1 MDQEIINSYSKL
13 SGLNVSRETFSDFES
28 YISMILEKNEKI
40 NLISNKFNEKNDIIE
55 RHIIDSAQIID
66 IIDFNCN
73 TTTDIGSGSGM
84 PGIIIAILLKSL
96 KKDIKVKLYEKSY
109 HKSHFLRDV
118 SAKLNLKTEIIQK
131 NIFEEKKIETGTIMS
146 RAFKP
151 MPIVL
156 DLVNENFSNF
166 TNIIFFMG
174 KSGREIFKNTLKE
187 WDLEYTEKKSL
198 TSAESFLINVKK
210 IKRKNKKG
218 IKNH

>member
-1 MDQEIINSYSKL
+1 MDQEIKNSYSKL

-40 NLISNKFNEKNDIIE
+40 NLMSNKFNEKNDIIE

-66 IIDFNCN
+66 IVDFNYN
-73 TTTDIGSGSGM
+73 TTTDIGSGGGM
-84 PGIIIAILLKSL
+84 PGIIIAILLKRL

-109 HKSHFLRDV
+109 HKCHFLRDV
-118 SAKLNLKTEIIQK
+118 STKLNLKTEIIQK

-151 MPIVL
+151 MPVVL

-166 TNIIFFMG
+166 SNIIFFMG
-174 KSGREIFKNTLKE
+174 KSGREIFQNTLKI
-187 WDLEYTEKKSL
+187 WDLDYSEKKSL
-198 TSAESFLINVKK
+198 TSKESFLVNVKK
-210 IKRKNKKG
+210 IKKKIKKN
-218 IKNH
+218 

>member
-1 MDQEIINSYSKL
+1 MDQEIKNSYSKL

-40 NLISNKFNEKNDIIE
+40 NLMSNKFNEKNDIIE

-66 IIDFNCN
+66 IVDFNYN

-109 HKSHFLRDV
+109 HKSNFLKNV

-151 MPIVL
+151 MPVVL
-156 DLVNENFSNF
+156 DLVSQNFSKF
-166 TNIIFFMG
+166 SNIIFFMG
-174 KSGREIFKNTLKE
+174 KSGREIFQNTLKD
-187 WDLEYTEKKSL
+187 WDLEYSEKKSL
-198 TSAESFLINVKK
+198 TSEESFLINVKK
-210 IKRKNKKG
+210 IKKK
-218 IKNH
+218 IKNN

>member
-1 MDQEIINSYSKL
+1 MEQEIIHSYNRLDS
-13 SGLNVSRETFSDFES
+13 LNVSRETFLDFE
-28 YISMILEKNEKI
+28 IFLSMILEKNKKI
-40 NLISNKFNEKNDIIE
+40 NIISQETAKSEVVRA

-66 IIDFNCN
+66 FINFNQN
-73 TTTDIGSGSGM
+73 TTVDLGSGGGM
-84 PGIIIAILLKSL
+84 PGIVIAIILKNM
-96 KKDIKVKLYEKSY
+96 KNDMKVHLYEKSY
-109 HKSHFLRDV
+109 HKSHFLKEV
-118 SAKLNLKTEIIQK
+118 SRKLNLKTEIIQK
-131 NIFEEKKIETGTIMS
+131 NVFDEKKIETGTIMS

-156 DLVNENFSNF
+156 DLVNENFSRF

-174 KSGREIFKNTLKE
+174 KSGREIFKSTLKE
-187 WDLEYTEKKSL
+187 WDLEYTEKKSI

>member
-1 MDQEIINSYSKL
+1 MEQEIINSYSKL
-13 SGLNVSRETFSDFES
+13 SGLNVSRETFSDLES
-28 YISMILEKNEKI
+28 YTSMILEKNEKI
-40 NLISNKFNEKNDIIE
+40 NIISKKFNEKNDIIQ

-66 IIDFNCN
+66 IVDFNSDIV
-73 TTTDIGSGSGM
+73 TDIGSGGGM
-84 PGIIIAILLKSL
+84 PGIIIAILLKHL

-109 HKSHFLRDV
+109 HKSHFLKDV
-118 SAKLNLKTEIIQK
+118 SRKLTLKTEIIQK
-131 NIFEEKKIETGTIMS
+131 NIFDEKKIETGTIMS

-174 KSGREIFKNTLKE
+174 KSGRETLKNTLKE

-210 IKRKNKKG
+210 IKRKNKKRVQ
-218 IKNH
+218 NH

>member
-1 MDQEIINSYSKL
+1 MDQEILNSYSKL
-13 SGLNVSRETFSDFES
+13 NDLNVSRETFLDFES
-28 YISMILEKNEKI
+28 YISMIIEKNEKI
-40 NLISNKFNEKNDIIE
+40 NIISKNTSSKKSIIE

-66 IIDFNCN
+66 IVDFNSN

-118 SAKLNLKTEIIQK
+118 STKLNLKTEIIQK
-131 NIFEEKKIETGTIMS
+131 NIFEEKKLETGTIMS

-151 MPIVL
+151 MPVVL

-166 TNIIFFMG
+166 SNIIFFMG
-174 KSGREIFKNTLKE
+174 KSGREIFQNTLKNWE
-187 WDLEYTEKKSL
+187 LDYSEKKSL
-198 TSAESFLINVKK
+198 TSNESFLVNVKK
-210 IKRKNKKG
+210 IKKKIKKN
-218 IKNH
+218 

>member
-13 SGLNVSRETFSDFES
+13 SGLNVSRETYSDFES

-40 NLISNKFNEKNDIIE
+40 NLISDKFSEKKYIIE
-55 RHIIDSAQIID
+55 RHIVDSAQIID
-66 IIDFNCN
+66 IVDFNSN

-118 SAKLNLKTEIIQK
+118 STKLNLKTEIIQK
-131 NIFEEKKIETGTIMS
+131 NIFEEKKLETGTIMS

-151 MPIVL
+151 MPVVL

-166 TNIIFFMG
+166 SNIIFFMG
-174 KSGREIFKNTLKE
+174 KSGREIFQNTLKD
-187 WDLEYTEKKSL
+187 WDLEYSEKKSI
-198 TSAESFLINVKK
+198 TSKESFLINVKK
-210 IKRKNKKG
+210 IKRKYKKK
-218 IKNH
+218 IKKK